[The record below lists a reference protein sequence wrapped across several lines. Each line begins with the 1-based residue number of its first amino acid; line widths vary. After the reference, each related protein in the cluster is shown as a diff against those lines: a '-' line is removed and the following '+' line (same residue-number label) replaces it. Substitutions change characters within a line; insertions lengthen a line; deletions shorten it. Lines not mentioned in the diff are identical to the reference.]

1 VRWLLDEMLPP
12 ATAGE
17 LRRLD
22 HDALTVVEAGLR
34 GSDDAEVYDAARG
47 QGRVIVTED
56 FADYAALAANSQA
69 ADEQPATI
77 VFVRRQSHPRGS
89 ALGPA
94 LARHLHAWATDNPV
108 PYPGI
113 HWP

>member
-1 VRWLLDEMLPP
+1 MLPP
-12 ATAGE
+12 ATAAE
-17 LRRLD
+17 LRNLG
-22 HDALTVVEAGLR
+22 HDALTVLEAGLG
-34 GSDDAEVYDAARG
+34 GSDDTAVYKVAREHE
-47 QGRVIVTED
+47 RAIVTED

-77 VFVRRQSHPRGS
+77 VFVRRQSYPRGS

-94 LARHLHAWATDNPV
+94 LARHLHTWAAANPA
-108 PYPGI
+108 PYPGV